1 MFFVVFIW
9 LPEVTPLSTTTVDLF
24 QIRFMCTCL
33 LKVNIVYVWM
43 NLTKNTVIIENPY
56 PRKV

>member
-43 NLTKNTVIIENPY
+43 NLTKIQW
-56 PRKV
+56 